1 MKKLTHS
8 AAARTVAFILCL
20 LFGLTAVLGAAGY
33 CFTKINRDDTLPE
46 PDSVPVYRETVH
58 GLLLDALNQKYYT
71 GEYPDLPSGYSYTV
85 TEYSVKTDKETVLF
99 DSRTKNALPLG
110 VSFTMEQNGRL
121 TEAQA
126 YLEPKQTPGEEL
138 SQLRSSVNTLLRF
151 QNAYLPVG
159 IAAAVLCLALF
170 LFLMASMGKTPD
182 GVKLRGVH
190 RVPLDLFLAA
200 AALAAVLTE
209 NFCSGRSGNTLLYD
223 PLWTWLLPGALV
235 VLWLGF
241 AALLTCCT
249 VSARLR
255 AGKWWRNTVVYIVC
269 RFLYRAVR
277 GLVRALPDA
286 WKGILVYAAVVLVNF
301 FGTLF
306 TWISG
311 SVFLLLVLAALDIA
325 GLYFVIRTVRQ
336 LKTLQTAGRKLAA
349 GDLNYT
355 VDTEKMYP
363 VLKEHG
369 DNLNAVSVGMSRAVN
384 ERMKSERFK
393 TELITNVSHDLKT
406 PLTSIVSYVDLLKK
420 EPTESEA
427 AREYIEVLDRQ
438 SQKLK
443 KLTTDLVDASKASSG
458 ALPVHSEKLDLGEL
472 LRQSAGE
479 YTEKF
484 AAAGIVPVL
493 LVPEGETYVTAD
505 GRLLWRVLDNLLG
518 NAVKYAQSGTRL
530 YLELMQ
536 DETETVLTLK
546 NISREPL
553 NIPAEELMER
563 FVRGDGSRHT
573 DGSGLGLSIAKSLME
588 LMGGKLALTLDGDL
602 FKAALV
608 FSRKTV

>member
-8 AAARTVAFILCL
+8 AAARAAAFILCL
-20 LFGLTAVLGAAGY
+20 LCGLTALLCAAGY
-33 CFTKINRDDTLPE
+33 FMTRIDRDRTLPE
-46 PDSVPVYRETVH
+46 PDSVSVYKNGIRV
-58 GLLLDALNQKYYT
+58 LLNNALQEERYT
-71 GEYPDLPSGYSYTV
+71 GEYPELPSGYSYV
-85 TEYSVKTDKETVLF
+85 ATDTSTGKVLY
-99 DSRTKNALPLG
+99 DGRTKNAVPLG
-110 VSFTMEQNGRL
+110 ISGGCSIGVSWID
-121 TEAQA
+121 AQA

-138 SQLRSSVNTLLRF
+138 TLLRTSVGTLLRY

-159 IAAAVLCLALF
+159 IITAVLCLAL
-170 LFLMASMGKTPD
+170 LVFLMASMGKTPD
-182 GVKLRGVH
+182 GVKLRGIH
-190 RVPLDLFLAA
+190 RVPVDLFLAA
-200 AALAAVLTE
+200 ALAAILFLA
-209 NFCSGRSGNTLLYD
+209 NYSGGAGNLLLYN
-223 PLWTWLLPGALV
+223 PLWTWILPSTLMAL
-235 VLWLGF
+235 WIGF
-241 AALLTCCT
+241 VALLTFCT
-249 VSARLR
+249 LAARFR
-255 AGKWWRNTVVYIVC
+255 AGKWWRNSIIYIVC
-269 RFLYRAVR
+269 RFVYRAVR
-277 GLVRALPDA
+277 GFVRALPIA
-286 WKGILVYAAVVLVNF
+286 WKGILVYAVVVLVNF
-301 FGTLF
+301 FGMLL
-306 TWISG
+306 ICLSG
-311 SVFLLLVLAALDIA
+311 SFFQLLMLVALDIA
-325 GLYFVIRTVRQ
+325 GLYFVIRIMRQ
-336 LKTLQTAGRKLAA
+336 LKALQTAAQKLAA
-349 GDLNYT
+349 GDLTYT

-369 DNLNAVSVGMSRAVN
+369 DDLNAVSVGMSRAVN

-420 EPTESEA
+420 EPIESESA
-427 AREYIEVLDRQ
+427 QEYIDVLDRQ

-443 KLTTDLVDASKASSG
+443 KLTADLVDASKASSG

-484 AAAGIVPVL
+484 AAAGIAPVL

-530 YLELMQ
+530 YLELVQ

>member
-8 AAARTVAFILCL
+8 AAARAAAFILCL
-20 LFGLTAVLGAAGY
+20 LCGLTALLCAAGY
-33 CFTKINRDDTLPE
+33 FMTRIDRDRTLPE
-46 PDSVPVYRETVH
+46 PDSVSVYKNGIRV
-58 GLLLDALNQKYYT
+58 LLNNALQEERYT
-71 GEYPDLPSGYSYTV
+71 GEYPELPSGYSYV
-85 TEYSVKTDKETVLF
+85 ATDTSTGKVLY
-99 DSRTKNALPLG
+99 DGRTKNAVPLG
-110 VSFTMEQNGRL
+110 ISGGCSSGDRWIDV
-121 TEAQA
+121 QA

-138 SQLRSSVNTLLRF
+138 TLLRTSVGTLLRY

-159 IAAAVLCLALF
+159 IITAVLCLALF
-170 LFLMASMGKTPD
+170 VFLMASMGKKPD
-182 GVKLRGVH
+182 GVKLRGIH

-200 AALAAVLTE
+200 ALVAVPA
-209 NFCSGRSGNTLLYD
+209 NFYSGINLLYN
-223 PLWTWLLPGALV
+223 PLWVCMMPVTLMALWIGFV
-235 VLWLGF
+235 VL
-241 AALLTCCT
+241 LTLCT
-249 VSARLR
+249 ISARLR
-255 AGKWWRNTVVYIVC
+255 AGKWWRNSIIYIVC
-269 RFLYRAVR
+269 RFVYRAVR
-277 GLVRALPDA
+277 GFVRALPIA
-286 WKGILVYAAVVLVNF
+286 WKGILVYAVVVLVNALGMILAFGAGSF
-301 FGTLF
+301 F
-306 TWISG
+306 
-311 SVFLLLVLAALDIA
+311 VFLLTLVLDAA
-325 GLYFVIRTVRQ
+325 GLYFVIHTVRQ
-336 LKTLQTAGRKLAA
+336 LKTLQTAAQKLAA
-349 GDLNYT
+349 GDLTYT

-458 ALPVHSEKLDLGEL
+458 ALPVNLEKIDLGEL

-484 AAAGIVPVL
+484 AAANITPVL
-493 LVPEGETYVTAD
+493 NVPEAETYVTAD

-530 YLELMQ
+530 YLELTPG
-536 DETETVLTLK
+536 ETETVLTLK

-573 DGSGLGLSIAKSLME
+573 DGSGLGLSIANSLME
-588 LMGGKLALTLDGDL
+588 LMGGKLTLTLDGDL

-608 FSRKTV
+608 FPQKTV

>member
-46 PDSVPVYRETVH
+46 PDSVPVYREAVH

-71 GEYPDLPSGYSYTV
+71 GEYPNLPSGYSYTV

-126 YLEPKQTPGEEL
+126 YLEPKQTPSEEL
-138 SQLRSSVNTLLRF
+138 SQLRSSVNALLRF

-182 GVKLRGVH
+182 GVKLRGIH

-200 AALAAVLTE
+200 ALAAVAVPA
-209 NFCSGRSGNTLLYD
+209 NFYFDLSEINLLYN
-223 PLWTWLLPGALV
+223 PLWTWILPSTLMAL
-235 VLWLGF
+235 WIGF
-241 AALLTCCT
+241 VALLTFCT
-249 VSARLR
+249 LAARFR
-255 AGKWWRNTVVYIVC
+255 AGKWWRNSIIYIVC
-269 RFLYRAVR
+269 RFVYRAVR
-277 GLVRALPDA
+277 GFVRALPIA
-286 WKGILVYAAVVLVNF
+286 WKGILVYAVVVLVNF

-306 TWISG
+306 TWLSG
-311 SVFLLLVLAALDIA
+311 SFFQLLVLVALDIA
-325 GLYFVIRTVRQ
+325 GLYFVIRIMRQ
-336 LKTLQTAGRKLAA
+336 LKALQTAAQKLAA
-349 GDLNYT
+349 GDLTYT

-420 EPTESEA
+420 EPIESESA
-427 AREYIEVLDRQ
+427 QEYIDVLDRQ

-443 KLTTDLVDASKASSG
+443 KLTADLVDASKASSG

-484 AAAGIVPVL
+484 AAAGIAPVL

>member
-1 MKKLTHS
+1 M
-8 AAARTVAFILCL
+8 
-20 LFGLTAVLGAAGY
+20 
-33 CFTKINRDDTLPE
+33 
-46 PDSVPVYRETVH
+46 
-58 GLLLDALNQKYYT
+58 
-71 GEYPDLPSGYSYTV
+71 
-85 TEYSVKTDKETVLF
+85 
-99 DSRTKNALPLG
+99 
-110 VSFTMEQNGRL
+110 
-121 TEAQA
+121 
-126 YLEPKQTPGEEL
+126 
-138 SQLRSSVNTLLRF
+138 
-151 QNAYLPVG
+151 
-159 IAAAVLCLALF
+159 
-170 LFLMASMGKTPD
+170 
-182 GVKLRGVH
+182 
-190 RVPLDLFLAA
+190 
-200 AALAAVLTE
+200 
-209 NFCSGRSGNTLLYD
+209 
-223 PLWTWLLPGALV
+223 
-235 VLWLGF
+235 
-241 AALLTCCT
+241 
-249 VSARLR
+249 
-255 AGKWWRNTVVYIVC
+255 
-269 RFLYRAVR
+269 
-277 GLVRALPDA
+277 
-286 WKGILVYAAVVLVNF
+286 
-301 FGTLF
+301 
-306 TWISG
+306 
-311 SVFLLLVLAALDIA
+311 
-325 GLYFVIRTVRQ
+325 
-336 LKTLQTAGRKLAA
+336 
-349 GDLNYT
+349 
-355 VDTEKMYP
+355 
-363 VLKEHG
+363 LKEHG
-369 DNLNAVSVGMSRAVN
+369 DNLNAVSIGMNRAVN

-420 EPTESEA
+420 EPIESESA
-427 AREYIEVLDRQ
+427 QEYIDVLDRQ

-458 ALPVHSEKLDLGEL
+458 ALPVNLEKIDLGEL

>member
-8 AAARTVAFILCL
+8 AAARTAAFILCL
-20 LFGLTAVLGAAGY
+20 LCGLTALLCAAGY
-33 CFTKINRDDTLPE
+33 YMTRIDRDETLPE
-46 PDSVPVYRETVH
+46 PDCVSAYKEGIRV
-58 GLLLDALNQKYYT
+58 LLRSTLQEERYP
-71 GEYPDLPSGYSYTV
+71 GEFPALPSGYSYV
-85 TEYSVKTDKETVLF
+85 ATDTSTGKVLY
-99 DSRTKNALPLG
+99 DGRTKNAVPLG
-110 VSFTMEQNGRL
+110 ISAGYFSEGVGIDV
-121 TEAQA
+121 QA

-138 SQLRSSVNTLLRF
+138 TRLRSSVGTLLRY

-159 IAAAVLCLALF
+159 IITAVLCIAL
-170 LFLMASMGKTPD
+170 LVFLMASMGKTPD
-182 GVKLRGVH
+182 GVKLRGIH
-190 RVPLDLFLAA
+190 RVPVDLFLAA
-200 AALAAVLTE
+200 ALAAILFLA
-209 NFCSGRSGNTLLYD
+209 NYSGGAGNLLLYN
-223 PLWTWLLPGALV
+223 PLWTWILPSTLMAL
-235 VLWLGF
+235 WIGF
-241 AALLTCCT
+241 VALLTFCT
-249 VSARLR
+249 LAARFR
-255 AGKWWRNTVVYIVC
+255 AGKWWRNSIIYIVC
-269 RFLYRAVR
+269 RFVYRAVR
-277 GLVRALPDA
+277 GFVRALPIA
-286 WKGILVYAAVVLVNF
+286 WKGILVYAVVVLVNF
-301 FGTLF
+301 FGMLL
-306 TWISG
+306 ICLSG
-311 SVFLLLVLAALDIA
+311 SFFQLLVLVALDIA
-325 GLYFVIRTVRQ
+325 GLYFVIRIMRQ
-336 LKTLQTAGRKLAA
+336 LKALQTAAQKLAA
-349 GDLNYT
+349 GDLTYT

-369 DNLNAVSVGMSRAVN
+369 DDLNAVSVGMSRAVS

-420 EPTESEA
+420 EPIESESA
-427 AREYIEVLDRQ
+427 QEYIDVLDRQ

-443 KLTTDLVDASKASSG
+443 KLTADLVDASKASSG

-530 YLELMQ
+530 YLELVQ

>member
-8 AAARTVAFILCL
+8 AAARTAAFILCL
-20 LFGLTAVLGAAGY
+20 LCGLTAVLGAAGY
-33 CFTKINRDDTLPE
+33 IFTKINRDNTLPE
-46 PDSVPVYRETVH
+46 PDGVLVYRETIH
-58 GLLLDALNQKYYT
+58 RLLLDAVNQKYYT

-110 VSFTMEQNGRL
+110 VSFSMEQNGRL

-126 YLEPKQTPGEEL
+126 YLEPTQTPGEEL

-151 QNAYLPVG
+151 QNVYLPVG

-200 AALAAVLTE
+200 AVLAAVLTE
-209 NFCSGRSGNTLLYD
+209 NFCSVWSANTLLYD
-223 PLWTWLLPGALV
+223 PLWTWVLPGALV

-306 TWISG
+306 TWLSG
-311 SVFLLLVLAALDIA
+311 SVFIFLLVIVLDVA

-336 LKTLQTAGRKLAA
+336 LKALQTAAQKLAA
-349 GDLNYT
+349 GDLTYT

-369 DNLNAVSVGMSRAVN
+369 DDLNAVSVGMSRAVN

-443 KLTTDLVDASKASSG
+443 KLTADLVDASKASSG
-458 ALPVHSEKLDLGEL
+458 ALPVNLEKLDLGEL

-479 YTEKF
+479 YAEKF
-484 AAAGIVPVL
+484 AAAGIAPVL

-530 YLELMQ
+530 YLELVQ
-536 DETETVLTLK
+536 NETETVLTLK

-588 LMGGKLALTLDGDL
+588 LMGGKLVLALDGDL

>member
-20 LFGLTAVLGAAGY
+20 LCGLTALLCAAGY
-33 CFTKINRDDTLPE
+33 YMTRIDRDETLPE
-46 PDSVPVYRETVH
+46 PDCVSAYKKGIRV
-58 GLLLDALNQKYYT
+58 LLISTLQEERYP
-71 GEYPDLPSGYSYTV
+71 GEFPALPSGYSYV
-85 TEYSVKTDKETVLF
+85 ATDTSTGKVLY
-99 DSRTKNALPLG
+99 DGRTKNAVPLG
-110 VSFTMEQNGRL
+110 ISVGYFSEGVGIDVR
-121 TEAQA
+121 A

-138 SQLRSSVNTLLRF
+138 TRLRSSVGTLLRY

-159 IAAAVLCLALF
+159 IITAVLCIAL
-170 LFLMASMGKTPD
+170 LVFLMASMGKTPD
-182 GVKLRGVH
+182 GVKLRGIH
-190 RVPLDLFLAA
+190 RVPVDLFLAA
-200 AALAAVLTE
+200 ALAAILFLA
-209 NFCSGRSGNTLLYD
+209 NYSGGAGNLLLYN
-223 PLWTWLLPGALV
+223 PLWTWILPSTLMAL
-235 VLWLGF
+235 WIGF
-241 AALLTCCT
+241 VALLTFCT
-249 VSARLR
+249 LAARFR
-255 AGKWWRNTVVYIVC
+255 AGKWWRNSIIYIVC
-269 RFLYRAVR
+269 RFVYRAVR
-277 GLVRALPDA
+277 GFVRALPIA

-311 SVFLLLVLAALDIA
+311 SVFLLLVLVALDIA
-325 GLYFVIRTVRQ
+325 GLYFVIRIMRQ
-336 LKTLQTAGRKLAA
+336 LKALQTAAQKLAA
-349 GDLNYT
+349 GDLTYT

-420 EPTESEA
+420 EPIESESA
-427 AREYIEVLDRQ
+427 QEYIDVLDRQ

-443 KLTTDLVDASKASSG
+443 KLTADLVDASKASSG

-484 AAAGIVPVL
+484 AAAGIAPVL
-493 LVPEGETYVTAD
+493 LVPESETYVTAD

-530 YLELMQ
+530 YLELVQ

>member
-20 LFGLTAVLGAAGY
+20 LCGLTALLCAAGY
-33 CFTKINRDDTLPE
+33 YMTRIDRDETLPE
-46 PDSVPVYRETVH
+46 PDCVSAYKEGIRV
-58 GLLLDALNQKYYT
+58 LLRSTLQEERYP
-71 GEYPDLPSGYSYTV
+71 GEFPALPSGYSYV
-85 TEYSVKTDKETVLF
+85 ATDTSTGKVLY
-99 DSRTKNALPLG
+99 DGRTKNAVPLG
-110 VSFTMEQNGRL
+110 ISAGYFSEGVGIDVR
-121 TEAQA
+121 A

-138 SQLRSSVNTLLRF
+138 TLLRTSVGTLLRY

-159 IAAAVLCLALF
+159 IITAVLCIAL
-170 LFLMASMGKTPD
+170 LVFLMASMGKTPD
-182 GVKLRGVH
+182 GVKLRGIH
-190 RVPLDLFLAA
+190 RVPVDLFLAA
-200 AALAAVLTE
+200 ALAAILFLA
-209 NFCSGRSGNTLLYD
+209 NYSGGAGNLLLYN
-223 PLWTWLLPGALV
+223 PLWTWILPSTLMAL
-235 VLWLGF
+235 WIGF
-241 AALLTCCT
+241 VALLTLCT
-249 VSARLR
+249 ISARLR
-255 AGKWWRNTVVYIVC
+255 AGKWWRNSIIYIVC
-269 RFLYRAVR
+269 RFVYRAVR
-277 GLVRALPDA
+277 GFVRALPIA
-286 WKGILVYAAVVLVNF
+286 WKGILVYAVVVLVNF
-301 FGTLF
+301 FGMLLICF
-306 TWISG
+306 SG
-311 SVFLLLVLAALDIA
+311 SFFQLLVLVALDIA

-336 LKTLQTAGRKLAA
+336 LKTLQTAAQKLAA
-349 GDLNYT
+349 GDLTYT

-420 EPTESEA
+420 EPIESESA
-427 AREYIEVLDRQ
+427 QEYIDVLDRQ

-443 KLTTDLVDASKASSG
+443 KLTADLVDASKASSG
-458 ALPVHSEKLDLGEL
+458 ALPVNLEKIDLGEL

-484 AAAGIVPVL
+484 AAANITPVL

-530 YLELMQ
+530 YLELVQ

>member
-8 AAARTVAFILCL
+8 AAARAVAFILCL
-20 LFGLTAVLGAAGY
+20 LCGLTALLCAAGY
-33 CFTKINRDDTLPE
+33 YMTHIDRDRTLPE
-46 PDSVPVYRETVH
+46 PDSVSVYQNGIRV
-58 GLLLDALNQKYYT
+58 LLNNALQEERDT
-71 GEYPDLPSGYSYTV
+71 GEYPALPSGYSYV
-85 TEYSVKTDKETVLF
+85 ATDTSTGKVLY
-99 DSRTKNALPLG
+99 DGRTKNAVPLG
-110 VSFTMEQNGRL
+110 ISAGYFSEGVGIDV
-121 TEAQA
+121 QA

-138 SQLRSSVNTLLRF
+138 TRLRSSVGTLLRY

-159 IAAAVLCLALF
+159 IITAVLCIAL
-170 LFLMASMGKTPD
+170 LVFLMASMGKTPD
-182 GVKLRGVH
+182 GVKLRGIH
-190 RVPLDLFLAA
+190 RVPVDLFLAA
-200 AALAAVLTE
+200 ALAAILFLA
-209 NFCSGRSGNTLLYD
+209 NLCYSGGAGNLLLYN
-223 PLWTWLLPGALV
+223 PLWTWILPSTLMAL
-235 VLWLGF
+235 WIGF
-241 AALLTCCT
+241 VALLTFCT
-249 VSARLR
+249 LAARFR
-255 AGKWWRNTVVYIVC
+255 AGKWWKNSIIYIVC
-269 RFLYRAVR
+269 RFVYRAVR
-277 GLVRALPDA
+277 GFVRALPIA
-286 WKGILVYAAVVLVNF
+286 WKGILVYAVVVLVNF
-301 FGTLF
+301 FGMLLI
-306 TWISG
+306 WLSG
-311 SVFLLLVLAALDIA
+311 SFFQLLVLVALDIA
-325 GLYFVIRTVRQ
+325 GLYFVIRIMRQ
-336 LKTLQTAGRKLAA
+336 LKALQTAAQKLAA
-349 GDLNYT
+349 GDLTYT

-420 EPTESEA
+420 EPIESEQA
-427 AREYIEVLDRQ
+427 QEYIEILDRQ

-458 ALPVHSEKLDLGEL
+458 ALPVNLEKIDLGEL

-484 AAAGIVPVL
+484 AAANITPVL
-493 LVPEGETYVTAD
+493 NVPETETYVTAD

-530 YLELMQ
+530 YLELTPG
-536 DETETVLTLK
+536 ETETVLTLK

-553 NIPAEELMER
+553 NVPAEELMER

-573 DGSGLGLSIAKSLME
+573 DGSGLGLSIANSLME
-588 LMGGKLALTLDGDL
+588 LMGGKLTLTLDGDL

-608 FSRKTV
+608 FPQKTV

>member
-8 AAARTVAFILCL
+8 AAARAAAFILCL
-20 LFGLTAVLGAAGY
+20 LCGLTALLCAAGY
-33 CFTKINRDDTLPE
+33 FMTRIDRDRTLPE
-46 PDSVPVYRETVH
+46 PDSVSVYKNGIRV
-58 GLLLDALNQKYYT
+58 LLNNALQEERYT
-71 GEYPDLPSGYSYTV
+71 GEYPELPSGYSYV
-85 TEYSVKTDKETVLF
+85 ATDTSTGKVLY
-99 DSRTKNALPLG
+99 DGRTKNAVPLG
-110 VSFTMEQNGRL
+110 ISGGCSSGDRWIDV
-121 TEAQA
+121 QA

-138 SQLRSSVNTLLRF
+138 TLLRTSVGTLLRY

-159 IAAAVLCLALF
+159 IITAVLCLALF
-170 LFLMASMGKTPD
+170 VFLMASMGKKPD
-182 GVKLRGVH
+182 GVKLRGIH

-200 AALAAVLTE
+200 ALAAVAVPA
-209 NFCSGRSGNTLLYD
+209 NFYSGINLLYN
-223 PLWTWLLPGALV
+223 PLWVWMMPVTLMALWIGFV
-235 VLWLGF
+235 VL
-241 AALLTCCT
+241 LTLCT
-249 VSARLR
+249 ISARLR
-255 AGKWWRNTVVYIVC
+255 AGKWWRNSIIYIVC
-269 RFLYRAVR
+269 RFVYRAVR
-277 GLVRALPDA
+277 GFVRALPIA
-286 WKGILVYAAVVLVNF
+286 WKGILVYAVVVLVNALGMILAFGAGSF
-301 FGTLF
+301 F
-306 TWISG
+306 
-311 SVFLLLVLAALDIA
+311 VFLLTLVLDAA
-325 GLYFVIRTVRQ
+325 GLYFVIHTVRQ
-336 LKTLQTAGRKLAA
+336 LKTLQTAAQKLAA
-349 GDLNYT
+349 GDLTYT

-369 DNLNAVSVGMSRAVN
+369 DDL
-384 ERMKSERFK
+384 
-393 TELITNVSHDLKT
+393 NVSHDLKT

-458 ALPVHSEKLDLGEL
+458 ALPVNLEKIDLGEL

-484 AAAGIVPVL
+484 AAASITPVL
-493 LVPEGETYVTAD
+493 NAPEGETYVTAD

-530 YLELMQ
+530 YLELTPG
-536 DETETVLTLK
+536 ETETVLTLK

-573 DGSGLGLSIAKSLME
+573 DGSGLGLSIANSLME
-588 LMGGKLALTLDGDL
+588 LMGGKLTLTLDGDL

-608 FSRKTV
+608 FPQKTV

>member
-8 AAARTVAFILCL
+8 AAARAVAFILCL
-20 LFGLTAVLGAAGY
+20 LCGLTALLSAAGY
-33 CFTKINRDDTLPE
+33 YMTRIDRDETLPE
-46 PDSVPVYRETVH
+46 PDCVSVYQNGIRV
-58 GLLLDALNQKYYT
+58 LLNNALQEERDT
-71 GEYPDLPSGYSYTV
+71 GEYPELPSGYSYV
-85 TEYSVKTDKETVLF
+85 ATDTSTGKVLY
-99 DSRTKNALPLG
+99 DGRTKNAVPLG
-110 VSFTMEQNGRL
+110 ISGGYFSEGVGIDV
-121 TEAQA
+121 QA

-138 SQLRSSVNTLLRF
+138 TRLRSSVGTLLRY

-159 IAAAVLCLALF
+159 IITAVLCIAL
-170 LFLMASMGKTPD
+170 LVFLMASMGKTPD
-182 GVKLRGVH
+182 GVKLRGIH

-200 AALAAVLTE
+200 ALAAILFLA
-209 NFCSGRSGNTLLYD
+209 NLCYSGGAGNLLLYN
-223 PLWTWLLPGALV
+223 PLWTWILPSTLMAL
-235 VLWLGF
+235 WIGF
-241 AALLTCCT
+241 VALLTFCT
-249 VSARLR
+249 LAARFR
-255 AGKWWRNTVVYIVC
+255 AGKWWKNSIIYIVC
-269 RFLYRAVR
+269 RFVYRAVR
-277 GLVRALPDA
+277 GFVRALPIA
-286 WKGILVYAAVVLVNF
+286 WKGILVYAVVVLVNALGMILAFGAGSF
-301 FGTLF
+301 F
-306 TWISG
+306 
-311 SVFLLLVLAALDIA
+311 VFLLTLVLDAA
-325 GLYFVIRTVRQ
+325 GLYFVIHTVRQ
-336 LKTLQTAGRKLAA
+336 LKTLQTAAQKLAA
-349 GDLNYT
+349 GDLTYT

-458 ALPVHSEKLDLGEL
+458 ALPVNLEKIDLGEL

-484 AAAGIVPVL
+484 AAAAITPVL
-493 LVPEGETYVTAD
+493 NVPEGETYVTAD

-530 YLELMQ
+530 YLELTPG
-536 DETETVLTLK
+536 ETETVLTLK

-573 DGSGLGLSIAKSLME
+573 DGSGLGLSIANSLME
-588 LMGGKLALTLDGDL
+588 LMGGKLTLTLDGDL

-608 FSRKTV
+608 FPQKTV

>member
-20 LFGLTAVLGAAGY
+20 LCGLTALLCAAGY
-33 CFTKINRDDTLPE
+33 YMTRIDRDETLPE
-46 PDSVPVYRETVH
+46 PDCVSAYKEGIRV
-58 GLLLDALNQKYYT
+58 LLISTLQEERYP
-71 GEYPDLPSGYSYTV
+71 GEFPALPSGYSYV
-85 TEYSVKTDKETVLF
+85 ATDTSTGKVLY
-99 DSRTKNALPLG
+99 DGRTKNAVPLG
-110 VSFTMEQNGRL
+110 ISGGYFSEGVGIDVR
-121 TEAQA
+121 A

-138 SQLRSSVNTLLRF
+138 TRLRSSVGTLLRY

-159 IAAAVLCLALF
+159 IITAVLCIAL
-170 LFLMASMGKTPD
+170 LVFLMASMGKTPD
-182 GVKLRGVH
+182 GVKLRGIH
-190 RVPLDLFLAA
+190 RVPVDLFLAA
-200 AALAAVLTE
+200 ALAAILFLA
-209 NFCSGRSGNTLLYD
+209 NYSGGAGNLLLYN
-223 PLWTWLLPGALV
+223 PLWTWILPSTLMAL
-235 VLWLGF
+235 WIGF
-241 AALLTCCT
+241 VALLTFCT
-249 VSARLR
+249 LAARFR
-255 AGKWWRNTVVYIVC
+255 AGKWWRNSIIYIVC
-269 RFLYRAVR
+269 RFLYRAMR

-286 WKGILVYAAVVLVNF
+286 WKGILVYVAVVLVNF

-311 SVFLLLVLAALDIA
+311 SVFLLLMLAALDIA
-325 GLYFVIRTVRQ
+325 GLYFVIRIMRQ
-336 LKTLQTAGRKLAA
+336 LKALQTAAQKLAA

-369 DNLNAVSVGMSRAVN
+369 DNLNAVSIGMNRAVN

-420 EPTESEA
+420 EPIESESA
-427 AREYIEVLDRQ
+427 QEYIDVLDRQ

-443 KLTTDLVDASKASSG
+443 KLTADLVDASKASSG

-530 YLELMQ
+530 YLELVQ

>member
-8 AAARTVAFILCL
+8 AAARAAAFILCL
-20 LFGLTAVLGAAGY
+20 LCGLTALLCAAGY
-33 CFTKINRDDTLPE
+33 FMTRIDRDRTLPE
-46 PDSVPVYRETVH
+46 PDSVSVYKNGIRV
-58 GLLLDALNQKYYT
+58 LLNNALQEERYT
-71 GEYPDLPSGYSYTV
+71 GEYPELPSGYSYV
-85 TEYSVKTDKETVLF
+85 ATDTSTGKVLY
-99 DSRTKNALPLG
+99 DGRTKNAVPLG
-110 VSFTMEQNGRL
+110 ISGGYFSEGVRIDV
-121 TEAQA
+121 QA

-138 SQLRSSVNTLLRF
+138 TLLRTSVGTLLRY

-159 IAAAVLCLALF
+159 IITAVLCIAL
-170 LFLMASMGKTPD
+170 LVFLMASMGKTPD
-182 GVKLRGVH
+182 GVKLRGIH
-190 RVPLDLFLAA
+190 RVPVDLFLAA
-200 AALAAVLTE
+200 ALAAILFLA
-209 NFCSGRSGNTLLYD
+209 NYSGGAGNLLLYN
-223 PLWTWLLPGALV
+223 PLWTWILPSTLMAL
-235 VLWLGF
+235 WIGF
-241 AALLTCCT
+241 VALLTFCT
-249 VSARLR
+249 LAARFR
-255 AGKWWRNTVVYIVC
+255 AGKWWRNSIIYIVC
-269 RFLYRAVR
+269 RFVYRAVR
-277 GLVRALPDA
+277 GFVRALPIA
-286 WKGILVYAAVVLVNF
+286 WKGILVYAVVVLVNF
-301 FGTLF
+301 FGMLL
-306 TWISG
+306 ICLSG
-311 SVFLLLVLAALDIA
+311 SFFQLLVLVALDIA
-325 GLYFVIRTVRQ
+325 GLYFVIRIMRQ
-336 LKTLQTAGRKLAA
+336 LKALQTAAQKLAA

-369 DNLNAVSVGMSRAVN
+369 DNLNAVSIGMNRAVN

-420 EPTESEA
+420 EPIESESA
-427 AREYIEVLDRQ
+427 QEYIDVLDRQ

-443 KLTTDLVDASKASSG
+443 KLTADLVDASTASSG

-484 AAAGIVPVL
+484 AAAGIAPVL

-530 YLELMQ
+530 YLELVQ
-536 DETETVLTLK
+536 DETETVLTIK

>member
-8 AAARTVAFILCL
+8 AAARAVAFILCL
-20 LFGLTAVLGAAGY
+20 LCGLTALLSAAGY
-33 CFTKINRDDTLPE
+33 YMTRIDRDETLPE
-46 PDSVPVYRETVH
+46 PDCVSVYQNGIRV
-58 GLLLDALNQKYYT
+58 LLNNALQEERDT
-71 GEYPDLPSGYSYTV
+71 GEYPELPSGYSYV
-85 TEYSVKTDKETVLF
+85 ATDTSTGKVLY
-99 DSRTKNALPLG
+99 DGRTKNAVPLG
-110 VSFTMEQNGRL
+110 ISGGYFSEGVGIDV
-121 TEAQA
+121 QA

-138 SQLRSSVNTLLRF
+138 TRLRSSVGMLLRY

-159 IAAAVLCLALF
+159 IITAVLCIAL
-170 LFLMASMGKTPD
+170 LVFLMASMGKTPD
-182 GVKLRGVH
+182 GVKLRGIH

-200 AALAAVLTE
+200 ALAAILFLA
-209 NFCSGRSGNTLLYD
+209 NLCYSGGAGNLLLYN
-223 PLWTWLLPGALV
+223 PLWTWILPSTLTAL
-235 VLWLGF
+235 WIGF
-241 AALLTCCT
+241 VALLTFCT
-249 VSARLR
+249 LAARFR
-255 AGKWWRNTVVYIVC
+255 AGKWWKNSIIYIVC
-269 RFLYRAVR
+269 RFVYRAVR
-277 GLVRALPDA
+277 GFFRALPIA
-286 WKGILVYAAVVLVNF
+286 WKGILVYAVVVLVNALGMILAFGAGSF
-301 FGTLF
+301 F
-306 TWISG
+306 
-311 SVFLLLVLAALDIA
+311 VFLLTLVLDAA
-325 GLYFVIRTVRQ
+325 GLYFVIHTVRQ
-336 LKTLQTAGRKLAA
+336 LKTLQTAAQKLAA
-349 GDLNYT
+349 GDLTYT

-458 ALPVHSEKLDLGEL
+458 ALPVNLEKIDLGEL

-484 AAAGIVPVL
+484 AAASITPVL
-493 LVPEGETYVTAD
+493 NAPEGETYVTAD

-530 YLELMQ
+530 YLELTPG
-536 DETETVLTLK
+536 ETETVLTLK

-573 DGSGLGLSIAKSLME
+573 DGSGLGLSIANSLME
-588 LMGGKLALTLDGDL
+588 LMGGKLTLTLDGDL
-602 FKAALV
+602 FKATLSFPQKSV
-608 FSRKTV
+608 

>member
-8 AAARTVAFILCL
+8 AAARAAAFILCL
-20 LFGLTAVLGAAGY
+20 LCGLTALLCAAGY
-33 CFTKINRDDTLPE
+33 YMTRIDRDRTLPE
-46 PDSVPVYRETVH
+46 PDSVSVYKNGIRV
-58 GLLLDALNQKYYT
+58 LLNNALQEERYT
-71 GEYPDLPSGYSYTV
+71 GEYPELPSGYSYAA
-85 TEYSVKTDKETVLF
+85 TDTSTGKVLY
-99 DSRTKNALPLG
+99 DGRTKNAVPLG
-110 VSFTMEQNGRL
+110 ISAGYFSEGVGIDV
-121 TEAQA
+121 QA

-138 SQLRSSVNTLLRF
+138 TLLRTSVGTLLRY

-159 IAAAVLCLALF
+159 IITAVLCLAL
-170 LFLMASMGKTPD
+170 LVFLMASMGKKPD
-182 GVKLRGVH
+182 GVKLRGIH

-200 AALAAVLTE
+200 ALAAVAVPA
-209 NFCSGRSGNTLLYD
+209 NFYSGINLLYN
-223 PLWTWLLPGALV
+223 PLWVWMMPVTLMALWIGFV
-235 VLWLGF
+235 VL
-241 AALLTCCT
+241 LTLCT
-249 VSARLR
+249 ISARLR
-255 AGKWWRNTVVYIVC
+255 AGKWWRNSIIYIVC
-269 RFLYRAVR
+269 RFVYRAVR
-277 GLVRALPDA
+277 GFVRALPIA
-286 WKGILVYAAVVLVNF
+286 WKGILVYAVVVLVNALGMILAFGAGSF
-301 FGTLF
+301 F
-306 TWISG
+306 
-311 SVFLLLVLAALDIA
+311 VFLLTLVLDAA
-325 GLYFVIRTVRQ
+325 GLYFVIHTVRQ
-336 LKTLQTAGRKLAA
+336 LKTLQTAAQKLAA
-349 GDLNYT
+349 GDLTYT

-420 EPTESEA
+420 EPIKSEQA
-427 AREYIEVLDRQ
+427 QEYIEVLDRQ

-458 ALPVHSEKLDLGEL
+458 ALPVNFEKIDLGEL

-484 AAAGIVPVL
+484 AAASITPVL
-493 LVPEGETYVTAD
+493 NVPEAETYVTAD

-530 YLELMQ
+530 YLELTPG
-536 DETETVLTLK
+536 ETETVLTLK

-573 DGSGLGLSIAKSLME
+573 DGSGLGLSIANSLME
-588 LMGGKLALTLDGDL
+588 LMGGKLTLTLDGDL

-608 FSRKTV
+608 FPQKTV

>member
-8 AAARTVAFILCL
+8 AAARTAAFILCL
-20 LFGLTAVLGAAGY
+20 LCGLTAVLGAAGY
-33 CFTKINRDDTLPE
+33 IFTKINRDNTLPE
-46 PDSVPVYRETVH
+46 PDGVLVYRETIH
-58 GLLLDALNQKYYT
+58 RLLLDAVNQKYYT

-110 VSFTMEQNGRL
+110 VSFSMEQNGRL

-126 YLEPKQTPGEEL
+126 YLEPTQTPGEEL

-151 QNAYLPVG
+151 QNVYLPVG

-200 AALAAVLTE
+200 AVLAAVLTE
-209 NFCSGRSGNTLLYD
+209 NFCSVWSANTLLYD
-223 PLWTWLLPGALV
+223 PLWTWVLPGALV

-306 TWISG
+306 TWLSG
-311 SVFLLLVLAALDIA
+311 SVFIFLLVIVLDVA

-336 LKTLQTAGRKLAA
+336 LKALQTAAQKLAA
-349 GDLNYT
+349 GDLTYT

-369 DNLNAVSVGMSRAVN
+369 DDLNAVSVGMSRAVN

-443 KLTTDLVDASKASSG
+443 KLTADLVDASKASSG
-458 ALPVHSEKLDLGEL
+458 ALPVNLEKLDLGEL

-479 YTEKF
+479 YAEKF
-484 AAAGIVPVL
+484 AAAGIAPVL

-530 YLELMQ
+530 YLELVQ

>member
-8 AAARTVAFILCL
+8 AAARTAAFILCL
-20 LFGLTAVLGAAGY
+20 LCGLTAVLGAAGY
-33 CFTKINRDDTLPE
+33 FFTKINRDNTLPE
-46 PDSVPVYRETVH
+46 PDGVLVYRETIH
-58 GLLLDALNQKYYT
+58 RLLLDAVNQKYYT

-110 VSFTMEQNGRL
+110 VSFSMEQNGRL

-126 YLEPKQTPGEEL
+126 YLEPTQTPGEEL

-151 QNAYLPVG
+151 QNVYLPVG

-200 AALAAVLTE
+200 AVLAAVLTE
-209 NFCSGRSGNTLLYD
+209 NFCSVWSANTLLYD
-223 PLWTWLLPGALV
+223 PLWTWVLPGALV

-306 TWISG
+306 TWLSG
-311 SVFLLLVLAALDIA
+311 SVFIFLLVIVLDVA

-336 LKTLQTAGRKLAA
+336 LKALQTAAQKLAA
-349 GDLNYT
+349 GDLTYT

-369 DNLNAVSVGMSRAVN
+369 DDLNAVSVGMSRAVN

-443 KLTTDLVDASKASSG
+443 KLTADLVDASKASSG
-458 ALPVHSEKLDLGEL
+458 ALPVNLEKLDLGEL

-479 YTEKF
+479 YAEKF
-484 AAAGIVPVL
+484 AAAGIAPVL

-530 YLELMQ
+530 YLELVQ
-536 DETETVLTLK
+536 NETETVLTLK

-588 LMGGKLALTLDGDL
+588 LMGGKLVLALDGDL

>member
-8 AAARTVAFILCL
+8 AAARAAAFILCL
-20 LFGLTAVLGAAGY
+20 LCGLTALLCAAGY
-33 CFTKINRDDTLPE
+33 FMTRIDRDRTLPE
-46 PDSVPVYRETVH
+46 PDSVSVYKNGIRV
-58 GLLLDALNQKYYT
+58 LLNNALQEERYT
-71 GEYPDLPSGYSYTV
+71 GEYPELPSGYSYV
-85 TEYSVKTDKETVLF
+85 ATDTSTGKVLY
-99 DSRTKNALPLG
+99 DGRTKNAVPLG
-110 VSFTMEQNGRL
+110 ISGGCSSGDRWIDV
-121 TEAQA
+121 QA

-138 SQLRSSVNTLLRF
+138 TLLRTSVGTLLRY

-159 IAAAVLCLALF
+159 IITAVLCLALF
-170 LFLMASMGKTPD
+170 VFLMASMGKKPD
-182 GVKLRGVH
+182 GVKLRGIH
-190 RVPLDLFLAA
+190 
-200 AALAAVLTE
+200 
-209 NFCSGRSGNTLLYD
+209 
-223 PLWTWLLPGALV
+223 
-235 VLWLGF
+235 
-241 AALLTCCT
+241 
-249 VSARLR
+249 
-255 AGKWWRNTVVYIVC
+255 
-269 RFLYRAVR
+269 
-277 GLVRALPDA
+277 VRALPIA
-286 WKGILVYAAVVLVNF
+286 WKGILVYAVVVLVNALGMILAFGAGSF
-301 FGTLF
+301 F
-306 TWISG
+306 
-311 SVFLLLVLAALDIA
+311 VFLLTLVLDAA
-325 GLYFVIRTVRQ
+325 GLYFVIHTVRQ
-336 LKTLQTAGRKLAA
+336 LKTLQTAAQKLAA
-349 GDLNYT
+349 GDLTYT

-369 DNLNAVSVGMSRAVN
+369 DDLNAVSVGMSRAVN

-458 ALPVHSEKLDLGEL
+458 ALPVNLEKIDLGEL

-484 AAAGIVPVL
+484 AAASITPVL
-493 LVPEGETYVTAD
+493 NAPEGETYVTAD
-505 GRLLWRVLDNLLG
+505 GRLLRRVLDNLLG

-530 YLELMQ
+530 YLELTPG
-536 DETETVLTLK
+536 ETETVLTLK

-573 DGSGLGLSIAKSLME
+573 DGSGLGLSIANSLME
-588 LMGGKLALTLDGDL
+588 LMGGKLTLTLDGDL

-608 FSRKTV
+608 FPQKTV

>member
-8 AAARTVAFILCL
+8 AAARAVAFILCL
-20 LFGLTAVLGAAGY
+20 LCGLTALLSAAGY
-33 CFTKINRDDTLPE
+33 SMTRIDRDDTLPE
-46 PDSVPVYRETVH
+46 PDCVSVYQTGICV
-58 GLLLDALNQKYYT
+58 LLSNALQEERYT
-71 GEYPDLPSGYSYTV
+71 GEFPTLPSGYSYV
-85 TEYSVKTDKETVLF
+85 ATDTLTGKVLY
-99 DSRTKNALPLG
+99 DNRTKNAVPLG
-110 VSFTMEQNGRL
+110 ISGGYSSGDGWID
-121 TEAQA
+121 AQA

-138 SQLRSSVNTLLRF
+138 SMLRASVGTMLRY

-159 IAAAVLCLALF
+159 IITAVLCIALF
-170 LFLMASMGKTPD
+170 VFLMASMGKMPD
-182 GVKLRGVH
+182 GVKLRGIH

-200 AALAAVLTE
+200 ALAAVAIPV
-209 NFCSGRSGNTLLYD
+209 NFYYDFDFSGNLLLYN
-223 PLWTWLLPGALV
+223 PLWAWMLPGTLAALWIGFV
-235 VLWLGF
+235 VL
-241 AALLTCCT
+241 LTLCT

-255 AGKWWRNTVVYIVC
+255 VGKWWRNSIIYIVC
-269 RFLYRAVR
+269 RFVYRAVR
-277 GLVRALPDA
+277 GFVRALPIA
-286 WKGILVYAAVVLVNF
+286 WKGILVYAVVVLVNVLGMILAFGAGSF
-301 FGTLF
+301 FL
-306 TWISG
+306 
-311 SVFLLLVLAALDIA
+311 FLLTLVLDAA
-325 GLYFVIRTVRQ
+325 GLYFVIRIVRQ
-336 LKTLQTAGRKLAA
+336 LKTLQTAAQKLAA
-349 GDLNYT
+349 GDLTYT

-369 DNLNAVSVGMSRAVN
+369 DDLNAVSVGMSRAVN

-420 EPTESEA
+420 EPIESEQA
-427 AREYIEVLDRQ
+427 QEYIEILDRQ

-458 ALPVHSEKLDLGEL
+458 ALPVNLEKIDLGEL

-484 AAAGIVPVL
+484 AAAAITPVL
-493 LVPEGETYVTAD
+493 NVPEAETYVTAD

-530 YLELMQ
+530 YLELTPG
-536 DETETVLTLK
+536 ETETVLTLK

-573 DGSGLGLSIAKSLME
+573 DGSGLGLSIANSLME
-588 LMGGKLALTLDGDL
+588 LMGGKLTLTLDGDL
-602 FKAALV
+602 FKATLS
-608 FSRKTV
+608 FPQKTV

>member
-8 AAARTVAFILCL
+8 AAARAAAFILCL
-20 LFGLTAVLGAAGY
+20 LCGLMALLCAAGY
-33 CFTKINRDDTLPE
+33 FMTRIDRDRTLPE
-46 PDSVPVYRETVH
+46 PDSVSVYKNGIRV
-58 GLLLDALNQKYYT
+58 LLNNALQEERYT
-71 GEYPDLPSGYSYTV
+71 GEYPELPSGYSYV
-85 TEYSVKTDKETVLF
+85 ATDTSTGKVLY
-99 DSRTKNALPLG
+99 DGRTKNAVPLG
-110 VSFTMEQNGRL
+110 ISGGCSSGDRWID
-121 TEAQA
+121 AQA

-138 SQLRSSVNTLLRF
+138 TLLRTSVGTLLRY

-159 IAAAVLCLALF
+159 IITAVLCLALF
-170 LFLMASMGKTPD
+170 VFLMASMGKTPD
-182 GVKLRGVH
+182 GVKLRGIH

-200 AALAAVLTE
+200 ALAAVAVPA
-209 NFCSGRSGNTLLYD
+209 NFYFDLSEINLLYN
-223 PLWTWLLPGALV
+223 PLWTWILPSTLMAL
-235 VLWLGF
+235 WIGF
-241 AALLTCCT
+241 VALLTFCT
-249 VSARLR
+249 LAARFR
-255 AGKWWRNTVVYIVC
+255 AGKWWRNSIIYIVC
-269 RFLYRAVR
+269 RFVYRAVR
-277 GLVRALPDA
+277 GFVRALPIA
-286 WKGILVYAAVVLVNF
+286 WKGILVYAVVVLVNF

-306 TWISG
+306 TWLSG
-311 SVFLLLVLAALDIA
+311 SFFQLLVLVALDIA
-325 GLYFVIRTVRQ
+325 GLYFVIRIMRQ
-336 LKTLQTAGRKLAA
+336 LKALQTAAQKLAA
-349 GDLNYT
+349 GDLTYT

-369 DNLNAVSVGMSRAVN
+369 DNLNAVSIGMSRAVN

-420 EPTESEA
+420 EPIESESA
-427 AREYIEVLDRQ
+427 QEYIDVLDRQ

-443 KLTTDLVDASKASSG
+443 KLTADLVDASKASSG

-484 AAAGIVPVL
+484 AAAGIAPVL

-530 YLELMQ
+530 YLELVQ
-536 DETETVLTLK
+536 DETETVLTIK

>member
-33 CFTKINRDDTLPE
+33 YMTRIDRDETLPE
-46 PDSVPVYRETVH
+46 PDCVSAYRDGIRV
-58 GLLLDALNQKYYT
+58 LLNNALQEERYT
-71 GEYPDLPSGYSYTV
+71 GEFPALPSGYSYV
-85 TEYSVKTDKETVLF
+85 ATDTSTGRVLY
-99 DSRTKNALPLG
+99 DGRTKNAVPLG
-110 VSFTMEQNGRL
+110 ISVGYFSEGVGIDV
-121 TEAQA
+121 QA

-170 LFLMASMGKTPD
+170 VFLMASMGKKPD
-182 GVKLRGVH
+182 GVKLRGIH

-200 AALAAVLTE
+200 ALAAVAVPA
-209 NFCSGRSGNTLLYD
+209 NFYIDLSEINLLYN
-223 PLWTWLLPGALV
+223 PLWVWMMPVTLMAL
-235 VLWLGF
+235 WIGF
-241 AALLTCCT
+241 VALLTFCT
-249 VSARLR
+249 LAARFR
-255 AGKWWRNTVVYIVC
+255 AGKWWRNSIIYIVC
-269 RFLYRAVR
+269 RFVYRAVR
-277 GLVRALPDA
+277 GFVRALPIA

-311 SVFLLLVLAALDIA
+311 SVFLLLVLVALDIA

-369 DNLNAVSVGMSRAVN
+369 DNLNAVSIGMNRAVN

-420 EPTESEA
+420 EPIESESA
-427 AREYIEVLDRQ
+427 QEYIDVLDRQ

-443 KLTTDLVDASKASSG
+443 KLTADLVDASKASSG

-484 AAAGIVPVL
+484 AAAGIAPVL

-530 YLELMQ
+530 YLELVQ

>member
-8 AAARTVAFILCL
+8 AAARTAAFILCL
-20 LFGLTAVLGAAGY
+20 LCGLTAVLGAAGY
-33 CFTKINRDDTLPE
+33 FFTKINRDNTLPE
-46 PDSVPVYRETVH
+46 PDGVLVYRETIH
-58 GLLLDALNQKYYT
+58 RLLLDAVNQKYYT

-110 VSFTMEQNGRL
+110 VSFSMEQNGRL

-126 YLEPKQTPGEEL
+126 YLEPTQTPGEEL

-151 QNAYLPVG
+151 QNVYLPVG

-200 AALAAVLTE
+200 AVLAAILTE
-209 NFCSGRSGNTLLYD
+209 NFCSVWSANTLLYD
-223 PLWTWLLPGALV
+223 PLWTWVLPGALV

-311 SVFLLLVLAALDIA
+311 SVFLLLVLVALDIA
-325 GLYFVIRTVRQ
+325 GLYFVIRIMRQ
-336 LKTLQTAGRKLAA
+336 LKALQTAAQKLAA
-349 GDLNYT
+349 GDLTYT

-369 DNLNAVSVGMSRAVN
+369 DNLNAVSVGMNRAVN

-420 EPTESEA
+420 EPIESESA
-427 AREYIEVLDRQ
+427 QEYIDVLDRQ

-443 KLTTDLVDASKASSG
+443 KLTADLVDASKASSG

-484 AAAGIVPVL
+484 AAAGIAPVL
-493 LVPEGETYVTAD
+493 LVPERETCVTAD

-530 YLELMQ
+530 YLELVQ
-536 DETETVLTLK
+536 NETETVLTLK

-588 LMGGKLALTLDGDL
+588 LMGGKLVLALDGDL

>member
-1 MKKLTHS
+1 M
-8 AAARTVAFILCL
+8 
-20 LFGLTAVLGAAGY
+20 
-33 CFTKINRDDTLPE
+33 
-46 PDSVPVYRETVH
+46 
-58 GLLLDALNQKYYT
+58 
-71 GEYPDLPSGYSYTV
+71 
-85 TEYSVKTDKETVLF
+85 
-99 DSRTKNALPLG
+99 
-110 VSFTMEQNGRL
+110 
-121 TEAQA
+121 
-126 YLEPKQTPGEEL
+126 
-138 SQLRSSVNTLLRF
+138 
-151 QNAYLPVG
+151 
-159 IAAAVLCLALF
+159 
-170 LFLMASMGKTPD
+170 
-182 GVKLRGVH
+182 RG
-190 RVPLDLFLAA
+190 F
-200 AALAAVLTE
+200 
-209 NFCSGRSGNTLLYD
+209 
-223 PLWTWLLPGALV
+223 
-235 VLWLGF
+235 
-241 AALLTCCT
+241 
-249 VSARLR
+249 
-255 AGKWWRNTVVYIVC
+255 
-269 RFLYRAVR
+269 
-277 GLVRALPDA
+277 VRALPDA

-311 SVFLLLVLAALDIA
+311 SVFLLLMLATLDIA
-325 GLYFVIRTVRQ
+325 GLYFVIRAVRQ
-336 LKTLQTAGRKLAA
+336 LKTLQTAAQKLAA
-349 GDLNYT
+349 GDLTYT

-420 EPTESEA
+420 EPIESESA
-427 AREYIEVLDRQ
+427 QEYIDVLDRQ

-443 KLTTDLVDASKASSG
+443 KLTADLVDASKASSG

-530 YLELMQ
+530 YLELVQ

>member
-8 AAARTVAFILCL
+8 AAARAVAFILCL
-20 LFGLTAVLGAAGY
+20 LCGLTALLCAAGY
-33 CFTKINRDDTLPE
+33 YMTRIDRDRTLPE
-46 PDSVPVYRETVH
+46 PDCVSVYKNGIRV
-58 GLLLDALNQKYYT
+58 LLNNALQEERYT
-71 GEYPDLPSGYSYTV
+71 GEYPELPSGYSYV
-85 TEYSVKTDKETVLF
+85 ATDTSTGKVLY
-99 DSRTKNALPLG
+99 DGRTKNAVPLG
-110 VSFTMEQNGRL
+110 ISGGCSSGDRWIDV
-121 TEAQA
+121 QA

-138 SQLRSSVNTLLRF
+138 TLLRTSVGTLLRY

-159 IAAAVLCLALF
+159 IITAVLCLALF
-170 LFLMASMGKTPD
+170 VFLMASMGKKPD
-182 GVKLRGVH
+182 GVKLRGIH

-200 AALAAVLTE
+200 ALAAVAVPA
-209 NFCSGRSGNTLLYD
+209 NFYLGINLLYN
-223 PLWTWLLPGALV
+223 PLWVCMMPVTLMALWIGFV
-235 VLWLGF
+235 VL
-241 AALLTCCT
+241 LTLCT
-249 VSARLR
+249 ISARLR
-255 AGKWWRNTVVYIVC
+255 AGKWWRNSIIYIVC
-269 RFLYRAVR
+269 RFVYRAVR
-277 GLVRALPDA
+277 GFVRALPIA
-286 WKGILVYAAVVLVNF
+286 WKGILVYAVVVLVNALGMILAFGAGSF
-301 FGTLF
+301 F
-306 TWISG
+306 
-311 SVFLLLVLAALDIA
+311 VFLLTLVLDAA
-325 GLYFVIRTVRQ
+325 GLYFVIHTVRQ
-336 LKTLQTAGRKLAA
+336 LKTLQTAAQKLAA
-349 GDLNYT
+349 GDLTYT

-369 DNLNAVSVGMSRAVN
+369 DDLNAVSVGMSRAVN

-458 ALPVHSEKLDLGEL
+458 ALPVNLEKIDLGEL

-484 AAAGIVPVL
+484 AAASITPVL
-493 LVPEGETYVTAD
+493 NAPEGETYVTAD

-530 YLELMQ
+530 YLELTPG
-536 DETETVLTLK
+536 ETETVLTLK

-573 DGSGLGLSIAKSLME
+573 DGSGLGLSIANSLME
-588 LMGGKLALTLDGDL
+588 LMGGKLTLTLDGDL

-608 FSRKTV
+608 FPQKTV

>member
-8 AAARTVAFILCL
+8 AAARAAAFILCL
-20 LFGLTAVLGAAGY
+20 LCGLTALLCAAGY
-33 CFTKINRDDTLPE
+33 YMTRIDRDETLPE
-46 PDSVPVYRETVH
+46 PDCVSAYKEGIRV
-58 GLLLDALNQKYYT
+58 LLISTLQEERYP
-71 GEYPDLPSGYSYTV
+71 GEFPALPSGYSYV
-85 TEYSVKTDKETVLF
+85 ATDTSTGKVLY
-99 DSRTKNALPLG
+99 DGRTKNAVPLG
-110 VSFTMEQNGRL
+110 ISGGYFSEGVGIDVR
-121 TEAQA
+121 A

-138 SQLRSSVNTLLRF
+138 TRLRSSVGTLLRY

-159 IAAAVLCLALF
+159 IITAVLCIAL
-170 LFLMASMGKTPD
+170 LVFLMASMGKTPD
-182 GVKLRGVH
+182 GVKLRGIH
-190 RVPLDLFLAA
+190 RVPVDLFLAA
-200 AALAAVLTE
+200 ALAAILFLA
-209 NFCSGRSGNTLLYD
+209 NYSGGAGNLLLYN
-223 PLWTWLLPGALV
+223 PLWTWILPSTLMAL
-235 VLWLGF
+235 WIGF
-241 AALLTCCT
+241 VALLTFCT
-249 VSARLR
+249 LAARFR
-255 AGKWWRNTVVYIVC
+255 AGKWWRNSIIYIVC
-269 RFLYRAVR
+269 RFVYRAVR

-311 SVFLLLVLAALDIA
+311 SVFLLLVLVALDIA

-369 DNLNAVSVGMSRAVN
+369 DNLNAVSIGMNRAVN

-420 EPTESEA
+420 EPIESESA
-427 AREYIEVLDRQ
+427 QEYIDVLDRQ

-443 KLTTDLVDASKASSG
+443 KLTADLVDASKASSG

-530 YLELMQ
+530 YLELVQ

>member
-8 AAARTVAFILCL
+8 AAARAAAFILCL
-20 LFGLTAVLGAAGY
+20 LCGLTALLCAAGY
-33 CFTKINRDDTLPE
+33 FMTRIDRDRTLPE
-46 PDSVPVYRETVH
+46 PDSVSVYKNGIRV
-58 GLLLDALNQKYYT
+58 LLNNALQEERYT
-71 GEYPDLPSGYSYTV
+71 GEYPELPSGYSYV
-85 TEYSVKTDKETVLF
+85 ATDTSTGKVLY
-99 DSRTKNALPLG
+99 DGRTKNAVPLG
-110 VSFTMEQNGRL
+110 ISGGCSSGDRWIDV
-121 TEAQA
+121 QA

-138 SQLRSSVNTLLRF
+138 TLLRTSVGTLLRY

-159 IAAAVLCLALF
+159 IITAVLCLALF
-170 LFLMASMGKTPD
+170 VFLMASMGKKPD
-182 GVKLRGVH
+182 GVKLRGIH

-200 AALAAVLTE
+200 ALAAVAVPA
-209 NFCSGRSGNTLLYD
+209 NFYSGINLLYN
-223 PLWTWLLPGALV
+223 PLWVWMMPVTLMALWIGFV
-235 VLWLGF
+235 VL
-241 AALLTCCT
+241 LTLCT
-249 VSARLR
+249 ISARLR
-255 AGKWWRNTVVYIVC
+255 AGKWWRNNIVC
-269 RFLYRAVR
+269 RFVYRAVR
-277 GLVRALPDA
+277 GFVRALPIA
-286 WKGILVYAAVVLVNF
+286 WKGILVYAVVVLVNALGMILAFGAGSF
-301 FGTLF
+301 F
-306 TWISG
+306 
-311 SVFLLLVLAALDIA
+311 VFLLTLVLDAA
-325 GLYFVIRTVRQ
+325 GLYFVIHTVRQ
-336 LKTLQTAGRKLAA
+336 LKTLQTAAQKLAA
-349 GDLNYT
+349 GDLTYT

-369 DNLNAVSVGMSRAVN
+369 DDLNAVSVGMSRAVN

-458 ALPVHSEKLDLGEL
+458 ALPVNLEKIDLGEL

-484 AAAGIVPVL
+484 AAASITPVL
-493 LVPEGETYVTAD
+493 NAPEGETYVTAD

-530 YLELMQ
+530 YLELTPG
-536 DETETVLTLK
+536 ETETVLTLK

-573 DGSGLGLSIAKSLME
+573 DGSGLGLSIANSLME
-588 LMGGKLALTLDGDL
+588 LMGGKLTLTLDGDL

-608 FSRKTV
+608 FPQKTV

>member
-1 MKKLTHS
+1 MKKLTPS
-8 AAARTVAFILCL
+8 AAARAAAFILCL
-20 LFGLTAVLGAAGY
+20 LCGLTALLCAAGY
-33 CFTKINRDDTLPE
+33 FMTRIDRDRTLPE
-46 PDSVPVYRETVH
+46 PDSVSVYKNGIRV
-58 GLLLDALNQKYYT
+58 LLNNALQEERYP
-71 GEYPDLPSGYSYTV
+71 GEFPALPSGYSYV
-85 TEYSVKTDKETVLF
+85 ATDTSTGKVLY
-99 DSRTKNALPLG
+99 DGRTKNAVPLG
-110 VSFTMEQNGRL
+110 ISAGYFSEGVGIDVR
-121 TEAQA
+121 A

-138 SQLRSSVNTLLRF
+138 TLLRTSVGTLLRY

-159 IAAAVLCLALF
+159 IITAVLCIAL
-170 LFLMASMGKTPD
+170 LVFLMASMGKTPD
-182 GVKLRGVH
+182 GVKLRGIH
-190 RVPLDLFLAA
+190 RVPVDLFLAA
-200 AALAAVLTE
+200 ALAAILFLA
-209 NFCSGRSGNTLLYD
+209 NYSGGAGNLLLYN
-223 PLWTWLLPGALV
+223 PLWTWILPSTLMAL
-235 VLWLGF
+235 WIGF
-241 AALLTCCT
+241 VALLTLCT
-249 VSARLR
+249 ISARLR
-255 AGKWWRNTVVYIVC
+255 AGKWWRNSIIYIVC
-269 RFLYRAVR
+269 RFVYRAVR
-277 GLVRALPDA
+277 GFVRALPIA
-286 WKGILVYAAVVLVNF
+286 WKGILVYAVVVLVNF
-301 FGTLF
+301 FGMLLICF
-306 TWISG
+306 SG
-311 SVFLLLVLAALDIA
+311 SFFQLLVLVALDIA

-336 LKTLQTAGRKLAA
+336 LKTLQTAAQKLAA
-349 GDLNYT
+349 GDLTYT

-420 EPTESEA
+420 EPIESESA
-427 AREYIEVLDRQ
+427 QEYIDVLDRQ

-443 KLTTDLVDASKASSG
+443 KLTADLVDASKASSG

-484 AAAGIVPVL
+484 AAAGIAPVL

>member
-8 AAARTVAFILCL
+8 AAARTAAFILCL
-20 LFGLTAVLGAAGY
+20 LCGLTAVLGAAGY
-33 CFTKINRDDTLPE
+33 IFTKINRDNTLPE
-46 PDSVPVYRETVH
+46 PDGVLVYRETIH
-58 GLLLDALNQKYYT
+58 RLLLDAVNQKYYT

-110 VSFTMEQNGRL
+110 VSFSMEQNGRL

-126 YLEPKQTPGEEL
+126 YLEPTQTPGEEL

-151 QNAYLPVG
+151 QNVYLPVG

-200 AALAAVLTE
+200 AVLAAVLTE
-209 NFCSGRSGNTLLYD
+209 NFCSVWSANTLLYD
-223 PLWTWLLPGALV
+223 PLWTWVLPGALV

-306 TWISG
+306 TWLSG
-311 SVFLLLVLAALDIA
+311 SVFIFLLVIVLDVA

-336 LKTLQTAGRKLAA
+336 LKALQTAAQKLAA
-349 GDLNYT
+349 GDLTYT

-369 DNLNAVSVGMSRAVN
+369 DDLNAVSVGMSRAVN

-443 KLTTDLVDASKASSG
+443 KLTADLVDASKASSG
-458 ALPVHSEKLDLGEL
+458 ALPVNLEKLDLGEL

-479 YTEKF
+479 YAEKF
-484 AAAGIVPVL
+484 AAAGIAPVL

-530 YLELMQ
+530 YLELVQ

-588 LMGGKLALTLDGDL
+588 LMGGKLVLALDGDL